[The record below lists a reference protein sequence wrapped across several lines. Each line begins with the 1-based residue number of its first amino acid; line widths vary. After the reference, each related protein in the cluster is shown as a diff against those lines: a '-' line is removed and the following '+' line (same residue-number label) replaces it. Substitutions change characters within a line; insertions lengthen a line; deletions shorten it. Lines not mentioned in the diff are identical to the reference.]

1 MAILGNFIS
10 KVSLKWYII
19 IGMILSSLCYA
30 SFAVYYEITGILSYP
45 IITTFMCLNGFFQAT
60 GWPGMMGVFGNWFTK
75 GKKGIIMGIWA
86 INANFGNIVA

>member
-1 MAILGNFIS
+1 
-10 KVSLKWYII
+10 
-19 IGMILSSLCYA
+19 
-30 SFAVYYEITGILSYP
+30 
-45 IITTFMCLNGFFQAT
+45 MCLNGFFQAT